1 MEAQRKPVTYLRSC
15 RRWVGEW
22 AWTKAAPAQ
31 NSGALG
37 EKPGTNES
45 CTQGFG
51 QGLRNVARGQ
61 DPASQVVG
69 RVSLDD
75 LLTDQSRLGQP
86 VPADGVK
93 WLAGALGHVCG
104 TSPSFWA
111 DSSGT
116 IGPHSG
122 KALHWSRS

>member
-15 RRWVGEW
+15 CRWVGLELRLPQPRTVRTW
-22 AWTKAAPAQ
+22 
-31 NSGALG
+31 G
-37 EKPGTNES
+37 EARDEF
-45 CTQGFG
+45 CTRGFG
-51 QGLRNVARGQ
+51 TGLRNVARGQ
-61 DPASQVVG
+61 DPALQVVG
-69 RVSLDD
+69 RVSPDD

-104 TSPSFWA
+104 MSPSFWA

-116 IGPHSG
+116 TGPHSG